1 MKKILLMAVVA
12 MMTTMS
18 VNAQS
23 DEPKH
28 EVGVFYGIGS
38 ASDIISTYI
47 EAFSFSVGG
56 QSSFWG
62 PIGAEYYYHISPV
75 VGVGAIAEYANCE
88 VDAKSSKDA
97 CDVTYLT
104 FMPAVKFNWLR
115 KKSFGM

>member
-1 MKKILLMAVVA
+1 MKKILLMSVVA

-47 EAFSFSVGG
+47 EGFSFSVGG

-75 VGVGAIAEYANCE
+75 VGEGAIA
-88 VDAKSSKDA
+88 
-97 CDVTYLT
+97 
-104 FMPAVKFNWLR
+104 
-115 KKSFGM
+115 